1 VELIQNQNPDIVFS
15 LGDTSYCNDI
25 NCWVDIVKPISD
37 RMKVIIGN
45 HDVMSPDLLKQHM
58 EAFGLDRP

>member
-1 VELIQNQNPDIVFS
+1 VFS
-15 LGDTSYCNDI
+15 LGDTSYRNEI
-25 NCWVDIVKPISD
+25 NCWEDIVKPISD
-37 RMKVIIGN
+37 KMKVIIGN